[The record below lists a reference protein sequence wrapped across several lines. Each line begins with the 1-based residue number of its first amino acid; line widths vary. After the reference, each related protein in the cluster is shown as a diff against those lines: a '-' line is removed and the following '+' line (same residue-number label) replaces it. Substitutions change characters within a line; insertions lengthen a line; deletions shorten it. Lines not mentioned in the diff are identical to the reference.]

1 MSGKV
6 EYANLHLCILLKRAF
21 ERSFVIPEKPP
32 RLVEFFLKLHEKIV
46 VRVDT
51 SGIEIDRPI
60 LMIALPRAGASI
72 LQNIICAHPDVSY
85 ITNTMHLFRSCFCGA
100 EHIRKMLNI
109 NGRAERYIGD
119 SVMVDVNTPADGVA
133 FWFEWFKEDPNSPDY
148 LERTI
153 EDFSPE
159 EIENI
164 KATIRRMIYC
174 FGGRARFFSKNPMLL
189 PHMLLLKDLFPD
201 ARFVHVVRDPRM
213 AANSLVKLYRLEN
226 EKLARIRQK
235 GRLPLAADKPWLIYP
250 RMPKLAEN
258 VEKYG
263 PDDIRTTAH
272 LWNDAETFV
281 SQNKDK
287 LPNFYE
293 VRYEDILADPQKEV
307 LGILEFC
314 GLPEPGK
321 DNTEY
326 WQKLGEFGKIRH
338 KNVYGDF
345 EVVESICGDNMRR
358 YGYS

>member
-1 MSGKV
+1 MEIFGHGGDDRSRRRAAIETDG
-6 EYANLHLCILLKRAF
+6 NLCHPLQVHIGQAEALEL
-21 ERSFVIPEKPP
+21 VP
-32 RLVEFFLKLHEKIV
+32 RPFACVL
-46 VRVDT
+46 
-51 SGIEIDRPI
+51 
-60 LMIALPRAGASI
+60 IAIRAGLTGTDA
-72 LQNIICAHPDVSY
+72 
-85 ITNTMHLFRSCFCGA
+85 
-100 EHIRKMLNI
+100 IRKM
-109 NGRAERYIGD
+109 
-119 SVMVDVNTPADGVA
+119 V
-133 FWFEWFKEDPNSPDY
+133 
-148 LERTI
+148 
-153 EDFSPE
+153 
-159 EIENI
+159 
-164 KATIRRMIYC
+164 YC

-189 PHMLLLKDLFPD
+189 PQMPLLKDLFPD
-201 ARFVHVVRDPRM
+201 ARFVHVVRDARM

-226 EKLARIRQK
+226 EKLERLRQK

-250 RMPKLAEN
+250 RTPKLAEN
-258 VEKYG
+258 VQKYG

-281 SQNKDK
+281 HQNKDK

-314 GLPEPGK
+314 GLPEPGQ

-345 EVVESICGDNMRR
+345 DGVESICGENMRR

>member
-6 EYANLHLCILLKRAF
+6 EYANLLSRILLSSRF
-21 ERSFVIPEKPP
+21 ERQFVIPEEPSRVLE
-32 RLVEFFLKLHEKIV
+32 RLLMWHEKLLL
-46 VRVDT
+46 RVDT
-51 SGIEIDRPI
+51 SSIDVDRPI

-72 LQNIICAHPDVSY
+72 LQNILCTHPDIAY
-85 ITNTMHLFRSCFCGA
+85 ITNTMHAFRKCFCSA
-100 EHIRKMLNI
+100 VHFQRKFRI
-109 NGRAERYIGD
+109 NARAERYIGD
-119 SVMVDVNTPADGVA
+119 SVMVDLETPADGVA
-133 FWFEWFKEDPNSPDY
+133 FWFEWLKEDPNCPDY
-148 LERTI
+148 VEHTI
-153 EDFSPE
+153 EDFSDQ
-159 EIENI
+159 EIKNI
-164 KATIRRMIYC
+164 KDAIRKMVYC

-189 PHMLLLKDLFPD
+189 PQMLLLKDLFPD
-201 ARFVHVVRDPRM
+201 ARFVHVVRDARM

-226 EKLARIRQK
+226 EKLERLREK

-250 RMPKLAEN
+250 RTPKLAEN

-281 SQNKDK
+281 NQNKDK
-287 LPNFYE
+287 LPTFYE
-293 VRYEDILADPQKEV
+293 VRYEDILVDAQKEV

-314 GLPEPGK
+314 EVSEPGK
-321 DNTEY
+321 DNTEF